1 MSVHDETWDKC
12 PKCKQTIKTFH
23 GNYHDDG
30 GCEKY
35 DSWHEYNDLKTTYD
49 FYQSKEENSNI
60 LRDIENYME
69 NPEKYTPNWELIAR
83 RLWELLDDID
93 TAFDHYK
100 PDMKDPFVNYVDH
113 KCRERYD
120 YMDSD
125 GYNLKPK
132 IDLPVEEDLDPMCK
146 WFKDAWRI
154 EKQKQ

>member
-1 MSVHDETWDKC
+1 
-12 PKCKQTIKTFH
+12 
-23 GNYHDDG
+23 
-30 GCEKY
+30 
-35 DSWHEYNDLKTTYD
+35 
-49 FYQSKEENSNI
+49 
-60 LRDIENYME
+60 
-69 NPEKYTPNWELIAR
+69 LIAR